1 MAQGMLDVLVK
12 QAKVATSDARRFDAI
27 KKELYGIEAHS
38 RRQLLVAEKLQ
49 QRYKRFLAKHNR
61 AYPPISLTA
70 LREFR
75 TREGWPTFAIFSLHW
90 PEFKMTATATGWSR
104 VARGEVVFTPE
115 LPDAIANCYQDVA
128 QNLLQRSQRVS
139 GSVTLAAEFSGLIP
153 GEVKDKIAEAEDI
166 FKEIFVIAE
175 PQRWSLT
182 EPARIP
188 ADPLVVGWDGEGLYL
203 IAEFDTTPVEEALML
218 EGPANK
224 RRK

>member
-12 QAKVATSDARRFDAI
+12 QAKVASSDRPFDAI

-38 RRQLLVAEKLQ
+38 RRQLLIAEKLQ

-61 AYPPISLTA
+61 AYPPISLNA
-70 LREFR
+70 LREYR
-75 TREGWPTFAIFSLHW
+75 TKEGWPTFAIFSLHW
-90 PEFKMTATATGWSR
+90 PEFKIVAMARPDWSR
-104 VARGEVVFTPE
+104 PARGEVVFTPE
-115 LPDAIANCYQDVA
+115 LPDAIENCYQDIG

-139 GSVTLAAEFSGLIP
+139 GRVTLAAEFSGLIP
-153 GEVKDKIAEAEDI
+153 NEVKDKIADAEPI

-175 PQRWSLT
+175 PNRWSLT

-224 RRK
+224 RGK

>member
-12 QAKVATSDARRFDAI
+12 QAKAAASDKNPFDTI
-27 KKELYGIEAHS
+27 QKELYGIEAHS
-38 RRQLLVAEKLQ
+38 RRHFLIAEKMQ

-61 AYPPISLTA
+61 AYPPISLAA
-70 LREFR
+70 LREYR
-75 TREGWPTFAIFSLHW
+75 TKEGWPTFAIFSLHW
-90 PEFKMTATATGWSR
+90 PEFKMVATATGWSR

-115 LPDAIANCYQDVA
+115 LPDAIANCYQDIG
-128 QNLLQRSQRVS
+128 QNLLQRSQRV
-139 GSVTLAAEFSGLIP
+139 GGRVTLAAEFSGLIP
-153 GEVKDKIAEAEDI
+153 NEVKDKIADAQPI

-175 PQRWSLT
+175 PKRWSLT

-224 RRK
+224 RGK